1 MLDIKLLLNEV
12 RGLPS
17 LVCSDSVLLVNV
29 IWGLLLL
36 LLGIFC
42 EKSIRMGKMV
52 NIFVSQKNDKKMIK
66 NFLGGCGI

>member
-1 MLDIKLLLNEV
+1 MLDIKLLLNKE

-29 IWGLLLL
+29 KRGLLLL

-42 EKSIRMGKMV
+42 EKSIRIMGKLV
-52 NIFVSQKNDKKMIK
+52 NIFVSQK
-66 NFLGGCGI
+66 GT